1 MFMVIIIYMFFIN
14 AVGKGGSTYTWK
26 RDDTPYADNGIEPNS
41 NNWQGGY
48 PQHFVNANVPPQH
61 FDGWRGPPV
70 NSPAGPWYRGPP
82 GGPPYGPP
90 VGPGGFPLE
99 PFPYYRPQM
108 PPPTLGNTQPV
119 PQQVP
124 VAGPRGGHKNGDF
137 YRSQIPDGYMHPG
150 MPIRPGFYPHP
161 MPFDNYYGSPMG
173 YNPNEREIPFM
184 GRPSGPPVFNRYP
197 AQNNADHN
205 STQARAGG
213 RGPNFTTPISE
224 QVESGN
230 SDDSRGP
237 YKVLTKQHNDMDSH
251 CEEGSWENIAHG
263 NISFAEKGGQQRAAF
278 RKNEW
283 GAESVR
289 EEMHSRRPSP
299 GEYSSRKFD
308 NRGHSL
314 NSARIMSPERI
325 DHVDRKWGNKEIA
338 SAGSSFLEAPH
349 VLAAP
354 PRDPALLQKIEGLNA
369 KARASGGRQ
378 ELASASSWEEQKN
391 IAQFEAISNTSIN
404 NVGTA
409 VLCAERE
416 RPYSQDII
424 HISGGAPASKGHVIR
439 QSNAGTTNSRFLGY
453 LFILIVYQFNFF
465 GVFTI

>member
-1 MFMVIIIYMFFIN
+1 MFVVIILSMFFMN
-14 AVGKGGSTYTWK
+14 AVGKGGSTNTWK
-26 RDDTPYADNGIEPNS
+26 RDDNPYAENGVESNS

-48 PQHFVNANVPPQH
+48 PQHFLNTNVPPQH

-108 PPPTLGNTQPV
+108 PPPTQLNAQPV

-124 VAGPRGGHKNGDF
+124 VAGPRGHHPKNGDF
-137 YRSQIPDGYMHPG
+137 YRPQIPDGYMHPG

-161 MPFDNYYGSPMG
+161 VPFDNYYGSPMG

-184 GRPSGPPVFNRYP
+184 GRPSGPPVLNRHP
-197 AQNNADHN
+197 AQNTADHN
-205 STQARAGG
+205 STHARAGG
-213 RGPNFTTPISE
+213 RGPNFTPPISE

-230 SDDSRGP
+230 ADDSRGP
-237 YKVLTKQHNDMDSH
+237 YKVLTKQHNDMDPH
-251 CEEGSWENIAHG
+251 CEEGSWENIPHG
-263 NISFAEKGGQQRAAF
+263 KISFAEKGGQPRAAF

-289 EEMHSRRPSP
+289 EEMHCRRPSP

-325 DHVDRKWGNKEIA
+325 DHVNRNWGSKLEIA
-338 SAGSSFLEAPH
+338 SARSSFLEAPH
-349 VLAAP
+349 VLAGP
-354 PRDPALLQKIEGLNA
+354 PRDSALLQKIEGLNA

-378 ELASASSWEEQKN
+378 EVASASSWEEQKN
-391 IAQFEAISNTSIN
+391 IAQFEAISNTSMN
-404 NVGTA
+404 DVGTA
-409 VLCAERE
+409 VLSAERE
-416 RPYSQDII
+416 RPNPQDII
-424 HISGGAPASKGHVIR
+424 HLSGGAPASK
-439 QSNAGTTNSRFLGY
+439 GTTNSRFLGY
-453 LFILIVYQFNFF
+453 HVCFNCLSIQFF
-465 GVFTI
+465 GALTI